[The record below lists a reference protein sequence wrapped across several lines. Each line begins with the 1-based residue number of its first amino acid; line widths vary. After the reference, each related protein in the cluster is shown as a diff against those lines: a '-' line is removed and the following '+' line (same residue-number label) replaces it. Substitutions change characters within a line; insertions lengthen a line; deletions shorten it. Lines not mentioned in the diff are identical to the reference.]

1 MSNIQI
7 ACEIFVYTSN
17 GEDIGMIFRATGISD
32 SYHAPPILDGDKFF
46 DYKASLLSVDHWFL
60 HSWLHY
66 AKLLILLL
74 SAHISASF

>member
-46 DYKASLLSVDHWFL
+46 DYKASLLSVDH
-60 HSWLHY
+60 
-66 AKLLILLL
+66 
-74 SAHISASF
+74 